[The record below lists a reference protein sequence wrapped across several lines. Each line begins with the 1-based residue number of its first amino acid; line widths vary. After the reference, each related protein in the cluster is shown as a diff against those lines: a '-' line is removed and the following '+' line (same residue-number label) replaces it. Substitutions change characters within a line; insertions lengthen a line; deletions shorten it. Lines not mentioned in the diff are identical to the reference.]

1 MWATVYTLPQLQSG
15 SGNFVVTS
23 DLSTEGNFFSMAHNN
38 IAKNKGWGVYSF
50 VNYHYVPYE
59 DLVPTGVES
68 VSGSDNGQTVIDM
81 DAPLYN
87 LRGQRVSHP
96 VKGTIYI
103 QNGKKVRY

>member
-23 DLSTEGNFFSMAHNN
+23 DLSTEGNFFSMAHNSV
-38 IAKNKGWGVYSF
+38 AKDKRWGGYSF
-50 VNYHYVPYE
+50 VNYHVVPYE

-68 VSGSDNGQTVIDM
+68 VSGSDDGQTVIDM